1 MKNNTGLADP
11 ENFRIFSEKW
21 WQYTFSEAGKWCKD
35 EKAQAL
41 LAEAALADV
50 RKRFLQTDPPGEP
63 EYYLRGQICLIYSY
77 TGENTRKLENYLA
90 EHAMPD
96 TGPAETP
103 ATEQNIKTKE
113 KTVPG
118 KQPEPEIPAPSRTF
132 RVKKLPERPRSAAA
146 QKMPEQENAAQR
158 SAPETAVE
166 PSPVTAP
173 DTQPAAPSAGRKTVP
188 SAPAAEKPAARK
200 TDPETPAPEKKRE
213 PTGKADT
220 FYDPGRTAL
229 WIPGNETTGYVTREI
244 SLPDEEE
251 EETKSVF
258 LSFFNTILFVMTLAS
273 FGFLVYETGLI
284 QHLFS

>member
-1 MKNNTGLADP
+1 MKKNTGLADP

-21 WQYTFSEAGKWCKD
+21 RQYTLSEAGKWCKD
-35 EKAQAL
+35 EKAQTL

-50 RKRFLQTDPPGEP
+50 RRRFLQSDPPGEP

-90 EHAMPD
+90 EHAMAD
-96 TGPAETP
+96 AEPAETP
-103 ATEQNIKTKE
+103 ATGHNIKTKE
-113 KTVPG
+113 ETVSE
-118 KQPEPEIPAPSRTF
+118 KQPEPEITAPSRTF

-146 QKMPEQENAAQR
+146 QKMPEQENAAQP
-158 SAPETAVE
+158 SAPEAE
-166 PSPVTAP
+166 KKPVPATAP
-173 DTQPAAPSAGRKTVP
+173 NTLSAVRNTTPAAPV
-188 SAPAAEKPAARK
+188 AEKPTTRK
-200 TDPETPAPEKKRE
+200 TDPETPVPEKKRE

-220 FYDPGRTAL
+220 FYDPNRTAL
-229 WIPGNETTGYVTREI
+229 WIPGNETTEYVTREI

-258 LSFFNTILFVMTLAS
+258 LSFFNTILFVMTLAA